1 MQLQSEAAERQKQEE
16 LQLKEMEAAWLK
28 EQQKM
33 REEEEKFLKQEKL
46 RKQEAAKKA
55 RDVSIRL
62 KEEKE
67 VSSMPYIQGKISPIF
82 PHRGR
87 GENGCTQATCFIFT
101 LSSHVYGG

>member
-1 MQLQSEAAERQKQEE
+1 
-16 LQLKEMEAAWLK
+16 MEAAWLQ

-67 VSSMPYIQGKISPIF
+67 VGLIYHNIF
-82 PHRGR
+82 V
-87 GENGCTQATCFIFT
+87 IF
-101 LSSHVYGG
+101 Y